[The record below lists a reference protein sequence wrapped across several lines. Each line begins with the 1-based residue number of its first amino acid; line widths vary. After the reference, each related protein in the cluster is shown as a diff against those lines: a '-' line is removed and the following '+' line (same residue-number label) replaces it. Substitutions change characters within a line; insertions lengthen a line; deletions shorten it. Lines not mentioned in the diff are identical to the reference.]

1 MSTAPSYWVE
11 LLGSQVR
18 QLQGRYRTR
27 VLEAGDPNAPALL
40 LLHGTGGH
48 LENYARNIMPL
59 ARHFRVVAIDFL
71 WHGLSQTQG
80 FTTQVIPH
88 LVDQVID
95 VLDTLGIGQAAIE
108 GQSMGGWVA
117 MRTALAHPHR
127 VRRLVLT
134 TTMGYQPDEGAVP
147 GYVEPDWGA
156 NLNSS
161 LDVLRD
167 PSDDN
172 VRTRMSRI
180 LARPERLTHEAL
192 QVRQALYRNPALAAV
207 QAPFITEYLSG
218 QTIRQHLVTDALAR
232 QIAAPTLVYWGDKNR
247 TPPALGQHIANTVQH
262 GQFHCAADC
271 GHWAQFESAPE
282 HNRVVAEFLARPD
295 HPAPPTPEPRTAP

>member
-1 MSTAPSYWVE
+1 MEENHWVGRPGADWARITADPAWKDRLEKQPQVSTVYIAINTTAP
-11 LLGSQVR
+11 
-18 QLQGRYRTR
+18 
-27 VLEAGDPNAPALL
+27 P
-40 LLHGTGGH
+40 
-48 LENYARNIMPL
+48 
-59 ARHFRVVAIDFL
+59 F
-71 WHGLSQTQG
+71 
-80 FTTQVIPH
+80 
-88 LVDQVID
+88 
-95 VLDTLGIGQAAIE
+95 
-108 GQSMGGWVA
+108 
-117 MRTALAHPHR
+117 
-127 VRRLVLT
+127 
-134 TTMGYQPDEGAVP
+134 
-147 GYVEPDWGA
+147 
-156 NLNSS
+156 
-161 LDVLRD
+161 
-167 PSDDN
+167 DN
-172 VRTRMSRI
+172 
-180 LARPERLTHEAL
+180 L